1 MALNHQE
8 PDRVPMDLG
17 GGATTIQ
24 AKAYEELKKVI
35 GFNKPTKC
43 FTRYHV

>member
-1 MALNHQE
+1 METLTPRKRTLMALNHQE

-24 AKAYEELKKVI
+24 AKAYE
-35 GFNKPTKC
+35 
-43 FTRYHV
+43 